1 MTEKMNTRLGDLK
14 ARQQKGEHMHC
25 PRCGAD
31 TMKDPVHTNALSR
44 VADIYICD
52 SCGSA
57 EAMLAFMNQ
66 QYPLTSWSA
75 FQPDRPESDFRNL
88 PAGDVLMKVAL
99 HQIDTLTEI
108 CKRCAE
114 DPEHAA
120 EYRLEA
126 FESCPGLTEL
136 WPQPFQAKYDAADGA
151 VLVRFKTDKNGAL
164 QITIDVCVD
173 DNPQIGFLFTG
184 SLQKLRIK
192 LLQSAERARIKA
204 LSGRRAQGSQRLPQ
218 SDLKSIALHASMPVP
233 PTMNWKGG
241 QLYAQWIG
249 V

>member
-14 ARQQKGEHMHC
+14 ARQQKGKHMHC

-52 SCGSA
+52 ACGSA

-75 FQPDRPESDFRNL
+75 FKPERPESDFRDL
-88 PAGDVLMKVAL
+88 PAADVLMRIAIEQV
-99 HQIDTLTEI
+99 DTLTEI
-108 CKRCAE
+108 CKRCTE

-136 WPQPFQAKYDAADGA
+136 WPEPFQAKYDAADGA
-151 VLVRFKTDKNGAL
+151 VLVRFKTDLGGTLHMA
-164 QITIDVCVD
+164 IDTVE
-173 DNPQIGFLFTG
+173 
-184 SLQKLRIK
+184 K
-192 LLQSAERARIKA
+192 
-204 LSGRRAQGSQRLPQ
+204 
-218 SDLKSIALHASMPVP
+218 
-233 PTMNWKGG
+233 
-241 QLYAQWIG
+241 
-249 V
+249 

>member
-14 ARQQKGEHMHC
+14 ARQQKGEHMTC

-44 VADIYICD
+44 IADIYICD

-75 FQPDRPESDFRNL
+75 FQPSRPESDFRDL

-108 CKRCAE
+108 FKRCAE

-151 VLVRFKTDKNGAL
+151 VLVRFKTDEHGVL
-164 QITIDVCVD
+164 QMAIDTVA
-173 DNPQIGFLFTG
+173 
-184 SLQKLRIK
+184 K
-192 LLQSAERARIKA
+192 
-204 LSGRRAQGSQRLPQ
+204 
-218 SDLKSIALHASMPVP
+218 
-233 PTMNWKGG
+233 
-241 QLYAQWIG
+241 
-249 V
+249 

>member
-14 ARQQKGEHMHC
+14 ARQQKGEHMVC

-57 EAMLAFMNQ
+57 EAMLAFMGQ
-66 QYPLTSWSA
+66 EYPLTSWSA
-75 FQPDRPESDFRNL
+75 FQPNRPESDFRDL

-108 CKRCAE
+108 CKRCTE

-136 WPQPFQAKYDAADGA
+136 WPEPFQAKYDAADGA
-151 VLVRFKTDKNGAL
+151 VLVRFKTDENGVL
-164 QITIDVCVD
+164 QMTIDTVA
-173 DNPQIGFLFTG
+173 
-184 SLQKLRIK
+184 K
-192 LLQSAERARIKA
+192 
-204 LSGRRAQGSQRLPQ
+204 
-218 SDLKSIALHASMPVP
+218 
-233 PTMNWKGG
+233 
-241 QLYAQWIG
+241 
-249 V
+249 

>member
-1 MTEKMNTRLGDLK
+1 MTEKMIRKLGDLK
-14 ARQQKGEHMHC
+14 ARQDTGEHMHC

-52 SCGSA
+52 ACGSA

-66 QYPLTSWSA
+66 EYPITSWSA
-75 FQPDRPESDFRNL
+75 FQPHRPVSDFRDL
-88 PAGDVLMKVAL
+88 PAADVLMRIAL
-99 HQIDTLTEI
+99 EQIDTLTEI
-108 CKRCAE
+108 CKRCTE

-151 VLVRFKTDKNGAL
+151 VLVRFKMDADGAL
-164 QITIDVCVD
+164 QM
-173 DNPQIGFLFTG
+173 
-184 SLQKLRIK
+184 
-192 LLQSAERARIKA
+192 
-204 LSGRRAQGSQRLPQ
+204 
-218 SDLKSIALHASMPVP
+218 SINTVE
-233 PTMNWKGG
+233 K
-241 QLYAQWIG
+241 
-249 V
+249 